1 MRRKRK
7 LSAVAGGRIRRRRDA
22 WNISRKMLPTRSV
35 VVIDALSDA
44 KASGVAWRTVMPERS
59 SDRLVRPVTATAPPA
74 RISCRP
80 AAR

>member
-1 MRRKRK
+1 
-7 LSAVAGGRIRRRRDA
+7 
-22 WNISRKMLPTRSV
+22 MLPTRSV